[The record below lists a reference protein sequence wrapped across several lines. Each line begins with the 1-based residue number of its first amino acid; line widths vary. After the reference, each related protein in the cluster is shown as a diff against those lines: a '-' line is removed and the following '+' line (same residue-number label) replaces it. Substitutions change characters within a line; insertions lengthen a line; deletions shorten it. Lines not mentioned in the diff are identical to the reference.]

1 MVEKPSQTMTTTT
14 TTTTK
19 SETPQQ
25 VTFVF
30 IPRDH
35 LYIFLGVLEM

>member
-1 MVEKPSQTMTTTT
+1 MVEKPSQTMTTT